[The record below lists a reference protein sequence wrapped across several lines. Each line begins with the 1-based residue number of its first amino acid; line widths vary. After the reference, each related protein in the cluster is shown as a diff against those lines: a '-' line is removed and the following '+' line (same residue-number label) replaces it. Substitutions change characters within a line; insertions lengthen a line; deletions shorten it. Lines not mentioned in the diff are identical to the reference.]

1 MFVLAPVFL
10 DDGHH
15 SLFDEGFQ
23 VVLLEIACFETQY
36 SGDGPELRIV
46 FLDI

>member
-23 VVLLEIACFETQY
+23 VVLLEITCFETHY
-36 SGDGPELRIV
+36 SGYGPELGIV
-46 FLDI
+46 FLDN